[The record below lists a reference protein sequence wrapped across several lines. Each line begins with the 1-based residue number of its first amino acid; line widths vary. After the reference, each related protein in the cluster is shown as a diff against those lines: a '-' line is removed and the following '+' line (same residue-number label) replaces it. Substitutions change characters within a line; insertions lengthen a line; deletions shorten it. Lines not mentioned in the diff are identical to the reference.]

1 VGGFLWDRAG
11 ASVCKPWSFRQGQ
24 VYTSVS
30 LLRYHGQKLAFA
42 PEWEPANQTR
52 NLPSHNQW
60 NMYFESDDGA
70 RRPMPIRPVPIR
82 HTAPVCMCM
91 RMCTRVRVHV
101 HVHVHMRVGALHEYV
116 PPPSSADHARPCWHA
131 RRRHTNTQ
139 TAPHQHT

>member
-1 VGGFLWDRAG
+1 MGGFLWDRAG

-70 RRPMPIRPVPIR
+70 RRPLPIRPVPIR
-82 HTAPVCMCM
+82 HSTPVCMCM
-91 RMCTRVRVHV
+91 CMCMCACLRLRLRLRLCGCLFASLRVSACVC
-101 HVHVHMRVGALHEYV
+101 VGAAR
-116 PPPSSADHARPCWHA
+116 SSLGV
-131 RRRHTNTQ
+131 
-139 TAPHQHT
+139 